1 MRSGFGVESWHGNTT
16 SHFHLQITRGEGPGH
31 GGWPY
36 AETTC
41 GSKGQPYEEYEV
53 TPEGTQKGI
62 DRHVT
67 VRALPRGEVQQI
79 LLLMRFLDSSHC
91 VRVPPPFGQVI
102 SE

>member
-1 MRSGFGVESWHGNTT
+1 MVG
-16 SHFHLQITRGEGPGH
+16 GPMLR
-31 GGWPY
+31 
-36 AETTC
+36 
-41 GSKGQPYEEYEV
+41 QPVGARVSPTMSIEV

-79 LLLMRFLDSSHC
+79 LLLMRLLDSSHC

-102 SE
+102 SEEQDTGQRFLANMRH

>member
-1 MRSGFGVESWHGNTT
+1 MGTHLRIFTFKYPWGGLLVMVGGPMLRQPVGARVSPTRS
-16 SHFHLQITRGEGPGH
+16 I
-31 GGWPY
+31 
-36 AETTC
+36 
-41 GSKGQPYEEYEV
+41 EV